1 MESKEISEFI
11 SKKCLS
17 FIQDKLNDISK
28 KHKNVILFGAGY
40 QAKFLLRN
48 FDFSIFNIKA
58 LVDSNSRMH
67 GQELFG
73 NLIKSPSVINKMDTN
88 DTGIIIMA
96 YESEENII
104 EQIKKTIKKD
114 IDIFTLYDKDKG
126 ESTDCSLYFY
136 NLKKREKKEKNNEVL
151 RELCKSYYTLFDHP
165 FTKKYFNSITKKEYE
180 EKNIFKDITLFE
192 NNLRQK
198 LDSKLNVCLVVL
210 DCVRAKN
217 LSCYGYDK
225 KTSPFLDKLKNKSI
239 FFENAF
245 SNSNW
250 TLPSH
255 STMLTGKIPSEHGA
269 WGGVNARLD
278 EKQIRLPQLLKY
290 KGYQTIG
297 CFSIVF
303 MNPMFGTAKGFDFYE
318 QGPIEEF
325 LLNPAPII
333 IQNALENVKPGKPFF
348 MMLNFADSHTPYKT
362 LYHEM
367 GYPLADTDRPLN
379 KNLSFEP
386 YDEGELKNTIN
397 CYDDGIKYMDKQLEY
412 LKSILPDN
420 TLFIITSDHGQV
432 FNEYKG
438 YAFQNDKAGL
448 YDEVIH
454 VPLIIHHPNL
464 NPRIIKDLFPLKN
477 IFRFILDFV
486 DGKENIK
493 TEEYV
498 ISESDAFLGN
508 FKMFGRKEFKYN
520 KVGVRTKSYKFII
533 SGDGSKSLFKLPDE
547 KNNLYGQPEYKE
559 IAEKLEKII
568 MENSKLPLEEVR

>member
-1 MESKEISEFI
+1 MENKEISEFI

-17 FIQDKLNDISK
+17 FIQDKLNNISK
-28 KHKNVILFGAGY
+28 KNKNVILFGAGY
-40 QAKFLLRN
+40 QAKFLLKN

-67 GQELFG
+67 GEELFG
-73 NLIKSPSVINKMDTN
+73 NIIKSPNIINKMDTN

-104 EQIKKTIKKD
+104 EQIKRTVKKD
-114 IDIFTLYDKDKG
+114 IDIFTLYNKEKG

-136 NLKKREKKEKNNEVL
+136 NLKEREKNEKKDGILKEL
-151 RELCKSYYTLFDHP
+151 FKSYYTLFDHP
-165 FTKKYFNSITKKEYE
+165 FTKKYFNKITKKSYE
-180 EKNIFKDITLFE
+180 EKNMFNNITFFE
-192 NNLRQK
+192 KNLRQK
-198 LDSKLNVCLVVL
+198 LNDKMNICLVVL

-217 LSCYGYDK
+217 LSCYDYDK

-297 CFSIVF
+297 CFSISF
-303 MNPMFGTAKGFDFYE
+303 MNPMFGTSKGFDFYE
-318 QGPIEEF
+318 QGPIED
-325 LLNPAPII
+325 LLINPASLII
-333 IQNALENVKPGKPFF
+333 REAFENIKQHKPFF
-348 MMLNFADSHTPYKT
+348 LMLNFADAHTPYKT
-362 LYHEM
+362 IQHEW
-367 GYPLADTDRPLN
+367 GNPSINTDRPLN
-379 KNLSFEP
+379 KNLSLEP
-386 YDEGELKNTIN
+386 YDEDELKNTIN
-397 CYDDGIKYMDKQLEY
+397 CYNDGISYMDRQLEY
-412 LKSILPDN
+412 LKSILPEN
-420 TLFIITSDHGQV
+420 TLFIVTSDHGEV
-432 FNEYKG
+432 FNEYEG
-438 YAFQNDKAGL
+438 FAFHNDKAGL

-454 VPLIIHHPNL
+454 IPLIIHHPSL
-464 NPRIIKDLFPLKN
+464 KPRIIKDLFPLKN
-477 IFRFILDFV
+477 LFRFILDFT

-493 TEEYV
+493 TEDYV

-520 KVGVRTKSYKFII
+520 KVGIRTKSYKFIL
-533 SGDGSKSLFKLPDE
+533 SGDGSKYLFKLPDE
-547 KNNLYGQPEYKE
+547 KNNLYGKPEYKE
-559 IAEKLEKII
+559 ISEKLEKII
-568 MENSKLPLEEVR
+568 KEKSKLPLEEVN